1 MKEARFGADRSF
13 LFRSFQRFMK
23 FEMKKMKTLDAS
35 RREGSQAKNPVGAGL
50 PAKTAAHSVEVLAD
64 RPLSPAS
71 RAPTGIFGEHEVGG
85 RHRSR
90 VGAGLPAK
98 TAAHSVEVLADRPLS
113 PASRAPTGIFG
124 EHEVG
129 GRHRSR
135 VGAGLPAKAAA
146 HSVEV
151 LADRPLSP
159 ASRAPTGDLRRTR
172 SWRAT
177 PIPCRSRLAG
187 EDGGTFSRGAS

>member
-1 MKEARFGADRSF
+1 MRDIRTMKEARFGADRSF

-35 RREGSQAKNPVGAGL
+35 RQEGSQAKNPVGAGL

-71 RAPTGIFGEHEVGG
+71 RAPTEE
-85 RHRSR
+85 
-90 VGAGLPAK
+90 
-98 TAAHSVEVLADRPLS
+98 
-113 PASRAPTGIFG
+113 
-124 EHEVG
+124 
-129 GRHRSR
+129 
-135 VGAGLPAKAAA
+135 
-146 HSVEV
+146 
-151 LADRPLSP
+151 
-159 ASRAPTGDLRRTR
+159 LRRTR

-187 EDGGTFSRGAS
+187 EGGEGGEGGGTFSRGVS